1 MFLTIKCILTFTRI
15 YIVTNPAVTIH
26 RIPKTIQAVSTDLAI
41 VTGVL
46 TLAVNKAA
54 TSSVSSAS

>member
-1 MFLTIKCILTFTRI
+1 MKCILTFTRI
-15 YIVTNPAVTIH
+15 YIVTHPAVTIH
-26 RIPKTIQAVSTDLAI
+26 RIPKTIHAVSTDLAT